1 MEDFIREYK
10 DKDTSAYKKII
21 DWFEEHSELHL
32 PGKVF
37 TGQKERKVLPAT
49 KKSTDLSMTL
59 NQAYEVEPIREA
71 MEFLWQCVNDYLE
84 DFPIL
89 KGAQFSMLEKINIQ
103 RYLPPDGGYKSWHTE
118 RLSSSQSSRM
128 LTWMIYLNTVKDEGG
143 TEFKYLNKKTQA
155 EEGKVLIWPSDFTH
169 EHRGVASPTERKYI
183 LTGWYNFVSL

>member
-1 MEDFIREYK
+1 MEAFIREYK

-37 TGQKERKVLPAT
+37 TGQKERKVVPAT

-183 LTGWYNFVSL
+183 GS